1 MTQRVALAMGFLW
14 LILASLEAHGEA
26 RRIQPLTCYS
36 LSAAR
41 KMIEAGETKSP
52 EVVHLGYI
60 TRPTAAVVDDNGDLI
75 LVGERDPSAPDLR
88 LDDLV
93 VALRTADSLEGSG
106 CPGASIEP
114 KGSGSYPA
122 RQVVHYFGGIKNTH
136 YGQVCF
142 EADLLLKRMALGFE
156 ATGIHALP
164 NDWDL
169 YLDRVKSGYRQEPW
183 VKEGL
188 RRWFFPA
195 FVKVATCPSSAVL
208 HAYKIAIKA
217 VEIRTED
224 TEEEE
229 EQRYE
234 LTVYDQLS
242 DMITKN
248 YDKIAQEYPVLE
260 EFRNL
265 TALSALMKAV
275 RQSEPRPDIDYW
287 LRTYHVEPVETPE
300 EISTVRRGVSGFA
313 YSLSV
318 SGGVIV
324 CPIIYRARARDPI
337 AIRQL
342 VLRSRPSPD
351 VLTWTISL
359 EDSCG
364 PTRPLLE
371 AEAKHKEVLSFAR
384 FLMARGEF
392 EEAISQLAC
401 AIREG
406 DSDSS
411 EFLLNRAEA
420 YASLGQN
427 REALQ
432 DINSVLEHDPACHN
446 AQDLKQAIAGGRY
459 VGVPQAKRSIYVPM
473 TERPMKPIETP
484 GWLPPTVGLNLFEF
498 KGRQE
503 LNLSWING
511 LYDLGFYHPM
521 TLTIVLNNNFETSV
535 TLSLELHSLFAEVLL
550 IPVPTSVSEPLGLVP
565 IPISEPLGLVG
576 GVGNLTLSV
585 RGLLLE
591 GLWKKPSL
599 IVGTELTVPSQQKF
613 VETYSERVS
622 GGMNLGSPVWQSLHS
637 LECELPVFEHF
648 HLKGQGYYLRYWER
662 LEVYDIT
669 PADYESDHRKTRLP
683 DILGVGGGIR
693 FPFAPRE
700 KRRLCG
706 VGVLYAQLIPVQKH
720 PGQSYGTEDQYIL
733 FLDHAYQDGILT
745 AFFGVGVRGHG
756 EEREWSFFSSIGFG
770 SKPLWSVR
778 KWF

>member
-1 MTQRVALAMGFLW
+1 MSRKAAVVIILLIFTLLKARADATHSQSLACYSMN
-14 LILASLEAHGEA
+14 AARRMLEANEGS
-26 RRIQPLTCYS
+26 R
-36 LSAAR
+36 
-41 KMIEAGETKSP
+41 P
-52 EVVHLGYI
+52 EVARLGRI
-60 TRPTAAVVDDNGDLI
+60 TRPLAVVVDNIGDLI
-75 LVGERDPSAPDLR
+75 LVGERDPLAPDLR

-93 VALRTADSLEGSG
+93 VALRTADSLEGGG
-106 CPGASIEP
+106 CPGASIEQ

-122 RQVVHYFGGIKNTH
+122 RLIVRYFGGIENTH
-136 YGQVCF
+136 YGKVCF
-142 EADLLLKRMALGFE
+142 EADLLLKRWAFGFE
-156 ATGIHALP
+156 PTGMHALP

-169 YLDRVKSGYRQEPW
+169 YLDRTKSGYRQEPW
-183 VKEGL
+183 VKEGG
-188 RRWFFPA
+188 RRFFFPA
-195 FVKVATCPSSAVL
+195 FVKVATSPSSAVL
-208 HAYKIAIKA
+208 HTCKIAIKA
-217 VEIRTED
+217 VEIG
-224 TEEEE
+224 TEETEEGE
-229 EQRYE
+229 EQKYE
-234 LTVYDQLS
+234 LTVYDLFS
-242 DMITKN
+242 ETITQN
-248 YDKIAQEYPVLE
+248 YDKIAQEHPVLE

-287 LRTYHVEPVETPE
+287 LKTYHLEPIETPK
-300 EISTVRRGVSGFA
+300 EIATVRRGVSGFA
-313 YSLSV
+313 YGLSL

-324 CPIIYRARARDPI
+324 CPIIYRARAGDPV

-342 VLRSRPSPD
+342 VLRSRPSLGA
-351 VLTWTISL
+351 LTWTISL
-359 EDSCG
+359 KDSCDL
-364 PTRPLLE
+364 TQPLL
-371 AEAKHKEVLSFAR
+371 ATKAKHEEALSFAQ

-392 EEAISQLAC
+392 EDAISRLTTV
-401 AIREG
+401 IRE
-406 DSDSS
+406 SDSS
-411 EFLLNRAEA
+411 EFLLTRAEA

-427 REALQ
+427 HEALQ
-432 DINSVLEHDPACHN
+432 DINSVLEHDTACHN
-446 AQDLKQAIAGGRY
+446 AQDLKQAIVEGRS
-459 VGVPQAKRSIYVPM
+459 VGVPLAKRSIYVPM

-535 TLSLELHSLFAEVLL
+535 TLPLELHSLFTEVLL

-565 IPISEPLGLVG
+565 LPISEPLGLVG
-576 GVGNLTLSV
+576 GVGDLTLSV
-585 RGLLLE
+585 RGLLLD

-648 HLKGQGYYLRYWER
+648 HLKGLGYYLRYWER
-662 LEVYDIT
+662 LEVYDIS
-669 PADYESDHRKTRLP
+669 PSDYESDHRKTRVP

-693 FPFAPRE
+693 FPFAPTE

-706 VGVLYAQLIPVQKH
+706 VGLLYEQLIPVQKH
-720 PGQSYGTEDQYIL
+720 LGQSYGTEDQYIL
-733 FLDHAYQDGILT
+733 FLDHASQDGILT
-745 AFFGVGVRGHG
+745 AFWGVGVRGRG
-756 EEREWSFFSSIGFG
+756 EEQEWSFFSSIGFG